1 MKTFREFNQDTELDE
16 RVDSMQTRLKRA
28 RAARKN
34 RAKMKMGAKIA
45 RRRIKIDAKTIEKR
59 AKKKARNILK
69 KKRLRGKSEKDL
81 GIGQKIALSKFLDK
95 KTAAIARIAKKWKKI
110 IKKQEM
116 NYLHL
121 KFIISILRL

>member
-1 MKTFREFNQDTELDE
+1 MKTFREFNQDIELDE

-59 AKKKARNILK
+59 AKNSSKDH
-69 KKRLRGKSEKDL
+69 KSGCFL
-81 GIGQKIALSKFLDK
+81 HKI
-95 KTAAIARIAKKWKKI
+95 
-110 IKKQEM
+110 
-116 NYLHL
+116 
-121 KFIISILRL
+121 